1 TILYV
6 DYNDYEL
13 STFYNSGLT
22 TGQLITEYLRST
34 STYASKHSMF
44 CGIHSSTNLSHKDDD
59 DIPSAT
65 TLGNESTSDKI
76 GYNEA
81 ESRDF

>member
-13 STFYNSGLT
+13 TTFYNSGLT

-34 STYASKHSMF
+34 NTYASKHSML
-44 CGIHSSTNLSHKDDD
+44 GIHSSTNLSHKDDD
-59 DIPSAT
+59 DLPSAT
-65 TLGNESTSDKI
+65 TLGNESTSDKF
-76 GYNEA
+76 GYSEA
-81 ESRDF
+81 EARDF